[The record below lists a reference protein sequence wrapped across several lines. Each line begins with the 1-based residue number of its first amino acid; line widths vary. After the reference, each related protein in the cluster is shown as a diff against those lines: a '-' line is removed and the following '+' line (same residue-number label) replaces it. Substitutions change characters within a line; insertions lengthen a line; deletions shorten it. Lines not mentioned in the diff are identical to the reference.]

1 MFKNRIEL
9 LSIIPQDSVVAEL
22 GVFIGEYSQKIL
34 NIVKP
39 SKLYLV
45 DVFKEGNA
53 HSSGIHVKDLSLYY
67 GTLCRKYLKDKR
79 VEVVKAST
87 TDFLNS
93 LPKDTLDAV
102 YIDADHS
109 HEAVKQDL
117 CNSYEKVKP
126 SGFIMGHDYD
136 RQEVQKAVEEFCN
149 SYKQSIYLVTKEPQ
163 PSFVIRKG
171 TRE

>member
-9 LSIIPQDSVVAEL
+9 LYVIPQGSVVAEL

-34 NIVKP
+34 DIVKP

-67 GTLCRKYLKDKR
+67 GALCRKYIKDKR

-87 TDFLNS
+87 TGFLDS
-93 LPKDTLDAV
+93 LPKETLDAV

-109 HEAVKQDL
+109 YEAVKSDL
-117 CNSYEKVKP
+117 FHCYDKVKS
-126 SGFIMGHDYD
+126 SGLIMGHDYD
-136 RQEVQKAVEEFCN
+136 RSEIKKAVKEFCN
-149 SYKQSIYLVTKEPQ
+149 YYGLSVYFVTNEPQ

-171 TRE
+171 IH